1 MIESFSGKTTEWQ
14 SAFLNKKRK
23 MGIENAYRE
32 LRSFQKFNNYAN
44 NRMPCDYGGAIKYT
58 TEKVEDI
65 PDNYFDSAEIAN
77 IALMRIA
84 KTS

>member
-1 MIESFSGKTTEWQ
+1 MIESFSGKITEWK

-32 LRSFQKFNNYAN
+32 LRSFQKFNNYAD
-44 NRMPCDYGGAIKYT
+44 NRMPCDYDGAIKYT
-58 TEKVEDI
+58 AEKVENI
-65 PDNYFDSAEIAN
+65 PDAYFDSAEIAN
-77 IALMRIA
+77 IALRRIA